1 MCFRIGLIID
11 ADCVALVAW
20 YSPDRYTNMMLYVQW
35 WADGQSPLWNP
46 NLRIKFD
53 SGIWT
58 RPQTFSTCTVY
69 ALTRWT
75 RYFFKQIMDSIPI
88 QTINFGWDAGHH
100 AALGADDQ
108 VRPKYDSNSSRD
120 VLLFFLAVCIL
131 ISRLW
136 KNENQLAKMSWGS
149 LREKKRFFEIKD
161 TIAVRG
167 TCRCRH
173 AHALF
178 RDVCSSCSC
187 RSRLFLT

>member
-58 RPQTFSTCTVY
+58 GPQTFSTCTVY
-69 ALTRWT
+69 ALARWT
-75 RYFFKQIMDSIPI
+75 HYFFLTNNGLHSNPNDRFRVRCWTPRC
-88 QTINFGWDAGHH
+88 F
-100 AALGADDQ
+100 AAGADDQ
-108 VRPKYDSNSSRD
+108 VRPKYYSNSSRD

-149 LREKKRFFEIKD
+149 LREKK
-161 TIAVRG
+161 
-167 TCRCRH
+167 
-173 AHALF
+173 
-178 RDVCSSCSC
+178 SSSK
-187 RSRLFLT
+187 